1 MSARNECR
9 SREAPRGL
17 PKSLLS
23 LGGVSRHWGR
33 GSGGRAR
40 WPRGLTHAQP
50 ARGVQRQALG
60 ALTAEGAS
68 RVEAASIGTDPG
80 EDLAFVHIWAGR
92 EKETVV
98 LGEVGRNGA
107 SPRGRGVSGMTRVSG
122 RGISVSTSK
131 DFRTPGIPHGM
142 HLSTCSSEGGVN
154 HRVGQGVTFTGEPRH
169 ASKAT
174 GTGRIWG

>member
-9 SREAPRGL
+9 SREGPRGL
-17 PKSLLS
+17 PKSFLS

-50 ARGVQRQALG
+50 ACGIQRQALG

-68 RVEAASIGTDPG
+68 RVEAASIGTYPG
-80 EDLAFVHIWAGR
+80 EDLTFVHIWAGS

-98 LGEVGRNGA
+98 FGEAGRNSA
-107 SPRGRGVSGMTRVSG
+107 SPRGQGVSGMTRVSG
-122 RGISVSTSK
+122 RGNLCLDLK
-131 DFRTPGIPHGM
+131 RLQDPGHPPWHAPVRVQLRGR
-142 HLSTCSSEGGVN
+142 SEPQSGAGSYL
-154 HRVGQGVTFTGEPRH
+154 HR
-169 ASKAT
+169 
-174 GTGRIWG
+174 